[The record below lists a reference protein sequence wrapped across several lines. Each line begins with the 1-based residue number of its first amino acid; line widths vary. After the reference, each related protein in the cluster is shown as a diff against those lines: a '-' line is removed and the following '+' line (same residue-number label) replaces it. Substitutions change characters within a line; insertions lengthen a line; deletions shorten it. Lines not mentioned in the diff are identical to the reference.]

1 MGNKVLIVED
11 EFTIA
16 LDLKKRL
23 TEKGY
28 DVLGMAKN
36 YEEALAQL
44 EQNTPDVIL
53 LDINLND
60 EKDGIEL
67 GKKIRSQQS
76 TPIIFVTSY
85 ADNDIFEKAVNEV
98 SPEGY
103 LVKPI
108 RDNELYRTLKI
119 VLKSIDENDLTPPP
133 YVTNLSEREK
143 EVMQCLKD
151 GSTDIDIADTLHIS
165 VTTVRTHLR
174 RAYSKLLLKNR
185 VEAVNFMN
193 KYKI

>member
-36 YEEALAQL
+36 YKEALAQL